1 MLPLLGVSARAD
13 PSAVAAWMTV
23 GSSFAS
29 HISLS
34 SARAR
39 CHCLPFAHALIPA
52 LRALDD
58 VRLQLRPPHL
68 TEQRQSPVPLFALLA
83 RADPSAVADDAWLQL
98 RLPHL
103 AKQRQ
108 SLLPLLARRAR
119 ADPSAVAIAFGSSF
133 ASPISL
139 NSARARRHC
148 EPFWHA

>member
-52 LRALDD
+52 
-58 VRLQLRPPHL
+58 
-68 TEQRQSPVPLFALLA
+68 
-83 RADPSAVADDAWLQL
+83 AVADDAWLQL